1 MEITNDKLVFA
12 MDKENKPVEKAKS
25 GDRLTFHT
33 LDCFCEK
40 LKSEEQKISE
50 LDFDRVNPAT
60 GPLFVEDAEIG
71 DVLKV
76 KIEKINIKDTGM
88 ALAGPGMGVL
98 GEEIK
103 KEKIRK
109 IKIENEK
116 VNFLGRK
123 LSLRKMIGV
132 IGTAPKERSVPTGSP
147 DKHGGNL
154 DCTMVKEKAEIFL
167 PVNTK
172 GALLSMGD
180 LHATMG
186 DGEISGAG
194 LEISGSVEIQIEVI
208 KDFNYKTPLI
218 KADDKIITLGSAKTM
233 EDATKIALLNMA
245 DLLMEKMDID
255 FEDANILLSLYG
267 DVKVCQLVNPNVTMR
282 LEISED
288 ILK

>member
-245 DLLMEKMDID
+245 DLLMKKMDID

>member
-76 KIEKINIKDTGM
+76 KIEKINIKNTGM
-88 ALAGPGMGVL
+88 ALAAPDMGVL

-109 IKIENEK
+109 IKIENGK

-123 LSLRKMIGV
+123 LPLRKMIGV
-132 IGTAPKERSVPTGSP
+132 IGTAPKERSVSTGSP
-147 DKHGGNL
+147 DYHGGNL
-154 DCTMVKEKAEIFL
+154 DCTMVKEGAEIFL

-194 LEISGSVEIQIEVI
+194 LEISGSVEVQIEVI

-218 KADDKIITLGSAKTM
+218 KADDKIITLGSAKTIK
-233 EDATKIALLNMA
+233 DATKIALLNMA

-267 DVKVCQLVNPNVTMR
+267 DIKVCQLVNPNVTMR